1 MNVTERTQIW
11 RIQSDLVDGKITS
24 ITSFYRTDYLDE
36 TGNILATSESSSVE
50 VPLTEKAHGQA
61 ADAVMV
67 AVADAVT
74 EDQLPDPV
82 VAPEAAAA
90 VSPTP

>member
-11 RIQSDLVDGKITS
+11 RIQSDLINGKITS
-24 ITSFYRTDYLDE
+24 ITSFYRTDYLDDK
-36 TGNILATSESSSVE
+36 GNILATSDSSSVE
-50 VPLTEKAHGQA
+50 VPMTEKAHVQA

-74 EDQLPDPV
+74 EDQQLDPV
-82 VAPEAAAA
+82 VAPEAAVAA
-90 VSPTP
+90 SPTP